1 MNDARRKEIEKAL
14 GLISEA
20 KSILET
26 ARDEEQE
33 YFDNMPENMPV
44 RRERREGLGS
54 GRRAGGGCQFDRGDR
69 EQSRN
74 REGIGP

>member
-33 YFDNMPENMPV
+33 YFDNMPENMQ
-44 RRERREGLGS
+44 S
-54 GRRAGGGCQFDRGDR
+54 GEKGEKASEAAGAL
-69 EQSRN
+69 EEAVNSIEEIESN
-74 REGIGP
+74 LETAKE